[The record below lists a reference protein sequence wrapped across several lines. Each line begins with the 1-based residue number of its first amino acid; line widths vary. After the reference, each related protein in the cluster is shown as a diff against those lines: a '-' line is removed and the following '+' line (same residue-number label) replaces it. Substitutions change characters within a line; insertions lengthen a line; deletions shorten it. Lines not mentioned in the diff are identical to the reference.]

1 MGRKGSS
8 GGQLRR
14 RSSGGKRLS
23 NAEGGGDSFKA
34 DKTRSSGGGKGA
46 PFIKLLVAVAV
57 VLSVLGVALFSLSQA
72 ASELNAPD
80 LSHSALER
88 MSQAAPER
96 SHVGHEA
103 AAVTKLQKAAR
114 RNTERLSVHR
124 FIEKTQAAQRH
135 DGAAVQLDCRSKGNN
150 NLMSRLKVGEG
161 MDVLCA
167 SACDVTHAGRGE
179 IGADRFGE
187 QLIFGNPSHY
197 AERSAVCLAG
207 LHALGLSTTSFR
219 VTIVHT
225 FRAEVPSESKN
236 GITSGKTKPGHGF
249 VVSAPTLTPS
259 EVPHKTHVAARH
271 AKNLHAAYHGFD
283 KDYAGHFADLVE
295 AGVPLD
301 TTPRGLPKRDGG
313 EL

>member
-23 NAEGGGDSFKA
+23 NAEGGGGSFKA
-34 DKTRSSGGGKGA
+34 DKKRSSGGGKGA
-46 PFIKLLVAVAV
+46 PIIKLLVAVAV
-57 VLSVLGVALFSLSQA
+57 VLSVLGVALFSLSQSA
-72 ASELNAPD
+72 PENAPD
-80 LSHSALER
+80 LSQAALER
-88 MSQAAPER
+88 MSHAAPER

-135 DGAAVQLDCRSKGNN
+135 DGAAVQLDCRSKGNS

-179 IGADRFGE
+179 IGAE

-207 LHALGLSTTSFR
+207 LHALGLGTTSFR

-225 FRAEVPSESKN
+225 FRAEVLSESKN

-259 EVPHKTHVAARH
+259 EVPHKTHVTARH
-271 AKNLHAAYHGFD
+271 AENLHAAYHGFD